1 LLAIVHP
8 AILAHR
14 ALTLGRFSL
23 RMWFTSRSKLSPV
36 ICDTIPSRRSHS
48 IRDHPVTFTPSSI
61 AALIVAASFA
71 AGLNVYATVA
81 TLGLLAHLHWVTLPL
96 GLQTLSDPWIIVISS
111 VLFAVEIFADKIP
124 GFDLFWNAA
133 HTFIRVPVA
142 ALLAYQTA
150 SQLSPQLQLLAAAAG
165 AVIAAIAHTSK
176 TAARALVTPSPEP
189 ISNITLSASEDVAAI
204 SLTWVATHHPY
215 TAAAIATVALIFL
228 LFSLRWIATRL
239 KRLKRRLFHAQAEQP

>member
-1 LLAIVHP
+1 VVHQP
-8 AILAHR
+8 IEA
-14 ALTLGRFSL
+14 FSRHL
-23 RMWFTSRSKLSPV
+23 RYHSSRP
-36 ICDTIPSRRSHS
+36 SHS